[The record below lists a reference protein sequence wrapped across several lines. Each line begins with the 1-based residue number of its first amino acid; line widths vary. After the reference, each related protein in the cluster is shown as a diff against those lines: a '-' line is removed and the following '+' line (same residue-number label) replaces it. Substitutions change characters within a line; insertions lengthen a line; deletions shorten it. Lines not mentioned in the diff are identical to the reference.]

1 MVAFDSLQYP
11 VLEVS
16 IGGAVVDK
24 RPSRFMLTTVQGF
37 PAVMANLVYP
47 ADTIISSIGDS
58 VIISLV
64 ENRDKNILFVG
75 DIYDVKTRGAY
86 YDLSLTDG
94 YKKLHDTMVV
104 NAYRKETA
112 KGILQ
117 DTLDAAGITDTSITC
132 PAITLAR
139 FSTDSITADMSIDL
153 LIRAM
158 EQHGIQDLRF
168 FFDAKNVFHFGIS
181 EDTGKNEGIEIA
193 LETGKNIIRR
203 GEGFVETLPLPLR
216 HSQSLTID
224 GTAVETIRT
233 ELVVSQRR
241 SRLVAWVKG
250 I

>member
-1 MVAFDSLQYP
+1 MAESKLQYP
-11 VLEVS
+11 ILEIS

-24 RPSRFMLTTVQGF
+24 RPSRFTLTTVQGF

-47 ADTIISSIGDS
+47 ADTISSSIGDP
-58 VIISLV
+58 VIIWLV
-64 ENRDKNILFVG
+64 ENEDKNILFTG
-75 DIYDVKTRGAY
+75 EIYDAKTRGAY
-86 YDLSLTDG
+86 YDLSLTDS

-117 DTLDAAGITDTSITC
+117 DTLDVAGITDSSITC

-139 FSTDSITADMSIDL
+139 FSTDTVTADMCIDL

-158 EQHGIQDLRF
+158 EQHGVQDLRF
-168 FFDAKNVFHFGIS
+168 FFDAENIFHFGTS
-181 EDTGKNEGIEIA
+181 EDTGKNEGIKIA

-224 GTAVETIRT
+224 GAPVETIRT
-233 ELVVSQRR
+233 DLAVSQRR
-241 SRLVAWVKG
+241 SRLISWVKG
-250 I
+250 V

>member
-1 MVAFDSLQYP
+1 MGKLNALQYP

-24 RPSRFMLTTVQGF
+24 RPSRFTLTTVQGF

-47 ADTIISSIGDS
+47 ANTIISSIGDP
-58 VIISLV
+58 VVISLI
-64 ENRDKNILFVG
+64 ENEDKNILFTG
-75 DIYDVKTRGAY
+75 EIYDAKTRGAY

-94 YKKLHDTMVV
+94 YKKLHDTPVI

-117 DTLDAAGITDTSITC
+117 DTLDAAGISDTAITC

-139 FSTDSITADMSIDL
+139 FSTDRATADMSIDL

-158 EQHGIQDLRF
+158 EQHGVADLLY
-168 FFDAKNVFHFGIS
+168 FFDAENIFHFGTS
-181 EDTGKNEGIEIA
+181 ADTGKNEGIELA

-203 GEGFVETLPLPLR
+203 GEGYVETLPMPLR

-224 GTAVETIRT
+224 GVPMETIRT
-233 ELVVSQRR
+233 ELAVSQHR
-241 SRLVAWVKG
+241 SRLISWVRG
-250 I
+250 V